1 MILSNTPEKTDLEDA
16 GVLFD
21 ALMRYAGENADRLDL
36 SVVAIGYGT
45 LLERSMQ
52 AAEVI
57 AQHAPQT
64 VTDGEWDGCVWMER
78 LESIS
83 PDSLAAQL
91 YQETVDTGAVVKRW
105 LERFI

>member
-1 MILSNTPEKTDLEDA
+1 MAPCWSAPCRLLKSSHSTP
-16 GVLFD
+16 
-21 ALMRYAGENADRLDL
+21 
-36 SVVAIGYGT
+36 
-45 LLERSMQ
+45 
-52 AAEVI
+52 
-57 AQHAPQT
+57 PQT